1 MSKNSAE
8 LPIKDIVKD
17 EDIYPRRTESPKTI
31 EAYTEALKAGAK
43 FPPILVQRISTK
55 DGKEYTIFLDGL
67 HRTKA
72 YEKTGKKSIE
82 AEYWKREVL
91 NKEEWL
97 TQLQLESA
105 KRNAAHGDRLGTEDK
120 KYQARKICEKN
131 PNITEQEIADALEV
145 SQQTVS
151 SWVSDIK
158 LRQKAEHQAIIYRL
172 RSLGWTQ
179 GEVAEKVKLTQQA
192 VSEKIQ
198 NLPELVKLVKSLLER
213 GETVEQV
220 AEKLKIDVILAWA
233 MVLDGKD
240 DLERFSKFGEGGYQN
255 ERPQIYNVWNFT
267 GKDPRLGLEVPGNI
281 PGQIAMNV
289 IYYYTKQGDLVVDP
303 MAGGGSTIDT
313 CLVMDRKCRA
323 YDINPREGRED
334 IIKHNIMSGYPKE
347 CKGCDLI
354 FLDPPYWNLQ
364 VGKYAKE
371 SISEVSLE
379 EWLRFMKK
387 LIKDSYETVKK
398 GGHVALIVEAMVD
411 ERGTRE
417 FHDLPFMCMKFFEE
431 AGFKEIHRISV
442 PVSTQ
447 VKSHHDVEYAKKN
460 KIVLD
465 VNRDLIIYK
474 KEQNG

>member
-1 MSKNSAE
+1 MSKSSAE

-55 DGKEYTIFLDGL
+55 DGKEYTVFLDGL
-67 HRTKA
+67 HRAKA
-72 YEKTGKKSIE
+72 YEKTGRKSIE
-82 AEYWKREVL
+82 AEYWKKEVL
-91 NKEEWL
+91 NREEWL
-97 TQLQLESA
+97 TRLQLESA

-131 PNITEQEIADALEV
+131 PDITEQEIADALGV
-145 SQQTVS
+145 SRQTVGN
-151 SWVSDIK
+151 WVTDIK
-158 LRQKAEHQAIIYRL
+158 LMQKAEREAIVHKL
-172 RSLGWTQ
+172 NLLGWTQ
-179 GEVAEKVKLTQQA
+179 EEIGKIIDKSQDR
-192 VSEKIQ
+192 VSQILREM
-198 NLPELVKLVKSLLER
+198 PELANLVKTLLDR
-213 GETVEQV
+213 GESVEKV
-220 AEKLKIDVILAWA
+220 AEKLKIDLTLAWA
-233 MVLDGKD
+233 LVLNGKD
-240 DLERFSKFGEGGYQN
+240 DMERFSQFGEGEYQN
-255 ERPQIYNVWNFT
+255 EGPHIYNVWNFT
-267 GKDPRLGLEVPGNI
+267 GRDPRLGLEVPGNI
-281 PGQIAMNV
+281 PGQIVMNV
-289 IYYYTKQGDLVVDP
+289 LYYYTKQGNLTVDP
-303 MAGGGSTIDT
+303 MAGGGSTIDA
-313 CLVMDRKCRA
+313 CLVMGRKCRA
-323 YDINPREGRED
+323 YDINPHED
-334 IIKHNIMSGYPKE
+334 RNDIVKHNIMSGYPKE
-347 CKGCDLI
+347 CKECDFI

-379 EWLRFMKK
+379 EWLHFMKK
-387 LIKDSYETVKK
+387 LVKDSYETVKK

-431 AGFKEIHRISV
+431 AGFKEIHRVSV